1 MILAM
6 ENLNLLQQ
14 KCYVIDRQTAK
25 SKNVQNS
32 SIKFETKSIKLTL
45 CDYSHV
51 FVLVTWNIT
60 VTKNNN
66 TDVAIKTCAPFS
78 ACKTN

>member
-14 KCYVIDRQTAK
+14 KCYVIDSQTAK

-32 SIKFETKSIKLTL
+32 SIKFETKSIKLSL

-60 VTKNNN
+60 VTKNNK

>member
-14 KCYVIDRQTAK
+14 KCYVIDSQTAK

-51 FVLVTWNIT
+51 FVLVT
-60 VTKNNN
+60 
-66 TDVAIKTCAPFS
+66 
-78 ACKTN
+78 

>member
-14 KCYVIDRQTAK
+14 KCYVIDSQTAK

>member
-14 KCYVIDRQTAK
+14 KCYVIDSQTAK

-60 VTKNNN
+60 VTRNNN